1 MTKRTGELMLRS
13 DLTAAIARAAGTG
26 LALALPVAV
35 VAMLRAFP
43 PLALEPDELSGWL
56 APATLGVIALFS
68 AIAVVPLLG
77 LLVATGRLAA
87 GAAGLSATA
96 LTAGSA
102 ALALSGPAGSETLPN
117 SGLALALIV
126 VAVGFVVVAW
136 AGPRSIPD
144 ERGRWLGVIL
154 ALVLAEAAL
163 AGALLAPGSPL
174 DDMSATLFL
183 VAAIVAGVAV
193 GAWFRRRRWI
203 SALAPL
209 TLIVAA
215 VLLAWA
221 RSGSLEAVVA
231 LTPLVLTPPLLVLGF
246 VSRASETSPASAFRA
261 AVVAEASAA
270 ATAAIAAANPG
281 TDETGPSPDA
291 EPATAV
297 DRSAEDAERDR
308 LGRELR
314 AALGE
319 LTDARH
325 TIALQRA
332 ELERAAEVDTLTGVA
347 SRTAI
352 MDRLREEVA
361 SARRYPHPVS
371 IVVVDIDGMGE
382 LNAEHGTAAGDTVL
396 RELALRMRVRIREAD
411 AIGRLAGDAFLA
423 ILPHTDEKGATV
435 FAEAIRD
442 RATQRPIATGKGEV
456 SVTLSI
462 GVTTMRSRQ
471 EMSADTLLSWAD
483 EAVASARAGGGNV
496 IAYDRLHGLARL
508 DERRKEPPNAQDED
522 HAER

>member
-1 MTKRTGELMLRS
+1 VTKRTGEMMLRS
-13 DLTAAIARAAGTG
+13 EVTAAIARAVGIG
-26 LALALPVAV
+26 LALVLPVAV

-43 PLALEPDELSGWL
+43 PLALEPGEPSGWV
-56 APATLGVIALFS
+56 APATLGLIALFS
-68 AIAVVPLLG
+68 AVAVVPLLG
-77 LLVATGRLAA
+77 MLVATGRVAA

-102 ALALSGPAGSETLPN
+102 ALALSGPAGSQNLPN
-117 SGLALALIV
+117 SGLALTLIV
-126 VAVGFVVVAW
+126 VAVGFVVAAW
-136 AGPRSIPD
+136 AGPRSVPD
-144 ERGRWLGVIL
+144 ERGRWLGVIM

-163 AGALLAPGSPL
+163 AAALLAPGSSL
-174 DDMSATLFL
+174 DDLTATLLL
-183 VAAIVAGVAV
+183 VAAMVAAVSV
-193 GAWFRRRRWI
+193 GAWLRRRSLV
-203 SALAPL
+203 SALAPM

-221 RSGSLEAVVA
+221 RPGSLEAVVA

-246 VSRASETSPASAFRA
+246 VSGTAVPSAASAFR
-261 AVVAEASAA
+261 SAA
-270 ATAAIAAANPG
+270 AAEGTAATWATSAAEGAPQQ
-281 TDETGPSPDA
+281 TDAASVAP
-291 EPATAV
+291 V

-314 AALGE
+314 AALAE

-332 ELERAAEVDTLTGVA
+332 ELERAAEVDPLTGVA

-352 MDRLREEVA
+352 MDRLRDEVA

-396 RELALRMRVRIREAD
+396 RELALRIRVRVREAD

-442 RATQRPIATGKGEV
+442 RATMRPISTGRGEV
-456 SVTLSI
+456 SVTVSI

-471 EMSADTLLSWAD
+471 EMSADTLLAWAD

-508 DERRKEPPNAQDED
+508 DERRKDRPDEHD
-522 HAER
+522 EGRARR